1 MTAVPKNPAIS
12 ELRELFR
19 ILQDLRVDY
28 EKNGTQEVV
37 TPEGNRWSI
46 WDIEYLYQEAQK
58 CLTVRQRQ
66 AIVLCLVHNIRE
78 RDAAQIMG
86 VSETNPVM
94 MYATLGLSNLLSL
107 ISAGKLSRFHEQD
120 LDEYR
125 EQRRQ
130 DHLIGLAKKIRD
142 QTRIDYNGCWVFPA
156 APGSPPKVR
165 VRSSS
170 TSSSFLVVDARAI
183 LYEAFRGVIPSHCL
197 VIHVEEPEREF
208 VSSCVSPEHARLAL
222 TERRKAQNRFLLHHY
237 RRSGME
243 VHHE

>member
-19 ILQDLRVDY
+19 ILQDLRVEY
-28 EKNGTQEVV
+28 EKNGTQEIV
-37 TPEGNRWSI
+37 TPEGNRWSL
-46 WDIEYLYQEAQK
+46 WDIEYLYQKSQEL
-58 CLTVRQRQ
+58 LTARQQQ

-94 MYATLGLSNLLSL
+94 MYATLGLSNLLGL
-107 ISAGKLSRFHEQD
+107 ISEGKLSRFHEQD
-120 LDEYR
+120 PDEYR

-130 DHLIGLAKKIRD
+130 DHLVTLAKKIRD

-165 VRSSS
+165 VRSFF

-183 LYEAFRGVIPSHCL
+183 LYEAFRGAIPQHCL
-197 VIHVEEPEREF
+197 VTHVEEYRREF
-208 VSSCVSPEHARLAL
+208 VSSCVSPEHARLSL
-222 TERRKAQNRFLLHHY
+222 TEQRKAQNRFLLRHY
-237 RRSGME
+237 QHRSAS
-243 VHHE
+243 